1 MFNRILI
8 AYDGSPESKKALET
22 GISLAAALRSSA
34 TLVSVVEPLPGY
46 LSIAGTV
53 APTLPA
59 ELAAEHRRQLEAMQ
73 SEVKQQ
79 AAARGVEVH
88 TMIAEGSETGEI
100 LNAARNT
107 RADLLVVGL
116 HRHAATL
123 EWAGTVRRIANAAPC
138 PILAVSAH

>member
-22 GISLAAALRSSA
+22 GIELAAALHSST

-46 LSIAGTV
+46 VNFARTV
-53 APTLPA
+53 APTLPS
-59 ELAAEHRRQLEAMQ
+59 ELAAENRQHLEAMQ
-73 SEVKQQ
+73 SEVRQQ
-79 AAARGVEVH
+79 AAAHGIEVH

-100 LNAARNT
+100 LHAAQST
-107 RADLLVVGL
+107 HADLLVVGL
-116 HRHAATL
+116 RRHAATL
-123 EWAGTVRRIANAAPC
+123 EWAGTVRRIANATPC